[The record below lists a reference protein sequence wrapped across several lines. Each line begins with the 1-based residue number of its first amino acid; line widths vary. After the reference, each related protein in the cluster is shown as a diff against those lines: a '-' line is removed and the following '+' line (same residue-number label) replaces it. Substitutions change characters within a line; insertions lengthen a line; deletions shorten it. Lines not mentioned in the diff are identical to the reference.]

1 MQRADRGLQ
10 SRSAR
15 KQLHSATLSLS
26 RGFLPRRRPTVP
38 SAAIGSMHRSRRPS
52 VRPSVRPPRRA
63 RSDVSSGIRVAQL
76 RGEWE
81 RGGLAMTSGW
91 RLKEG
96 GGERDRVRRGRW
108 RRRQRRVG
116 ESQQLLPP
124 LGIIALTQSCYFSE
138 QLRFGSTGVKDGA
151 RGRRCRRRLR
161 GTRSSPLP
169 SPSGSG

>member
-1 MQRADRGLQ
+1 MRSSPAPLESSYTAQLSHSLAAFSPARGRQ
-10 SRSAR
+10 SR
-15 KQLHSATLSLS
+15 
-26 RGFLPRRRPTVP
+26 RRQSDRCIAP
-38 SAAIGSMHRSRRPS
+38 AA
-52 VRPSVRPPRRA
+52 RPSVRPPRRA

-169 SPSGSG
+169 SPLRLRVI